1 MCTEDYATEIGT
13 RTETVGEDAERDDSI
28 LHQLLSLAAARRQ
41 TSQAGTASA
50 SNKVPLITDGWDLTG
65 TAGEGHRMHTA
76 EGGGEANFRGVVP
89 GRVEVLGK
97 DMHMAEDI
105 SQRHA
110 QHHAQH
116 HAQRHAQHHAQH
128 PPPYPRALPPADG
141 EPPLDHVQPHAS
153 GAGEVRMEDDAREGI
168 PEEELMA
175 MLSSSAQQPEVR
187 QMAPVEDF
195 DMLVE
200 QQLADLD
207 ARDVTA
213 ARFKP

>member
-1 MCTEDYATEIGT
+1 
-13 RTETVGEDAERDDSI
+13 
-28 LHQLLSLAAARRQ
+28 
-41 TSQAGTASA
+41 
-50 SNKVPLITDGWDLTG
+50 
-65 TAGEGHRMHTA
+65 
-76 EGGGEANFRGVVP
+76 
-89 GRVEVLGK
+89 
-97 DMHMAEDI
+97 
-105 SQRHA
+105 
-110 QHHAQH
+110 
-116 HAQRHAQHHAQH
+116 
-128 PPPYPRALPPADG
+128 
-141 EPPLDHVQPHAS
+141 
-153 GAGEVRMEDDAREGI
+153 MEDDAREGI